1 MYYYI
6 NKVPMLRDC
15 MPEGFRP
22 YYAYTTVRRFFFFLD
37 PKRTQRI
44 CIYTLAESAVMEELL
59 FFSRLAASSA
69 SLSAASLA
77 AGAADGSA
85 VSDAAGAIDAE
96 QAALTQQVRTCY
108 ETIIPPISPYLYIS
122 ITNH

>member
-1 MYYYI
+1 
-6 NKVPMLRDC
+6 MLRDC

-44 CIYTLAESAVMEELL
+44 CIYTLAESAIMEELL

-69 SLSAASLA
+69 SLTSTAIAS
-77 AGAADGSA
+77 GASPDGNPGG
-85 VSDAAGAIDAE
+85 GAPATDDVE
-96 QAALTQQVRTCY
+96 QAALTQQVGPLMLLSQTLL
-108 ETIIPPISPYLYIS
+108 TNTNISYDYLLCAV
-122 ITNH
+122 